1 MVSFGIIWLA
11 LVAATTAQRFHVTGC
26 AAEPAAGF
34 ICGALLAPG
43 VILVF
48 IGAIR

>member
-43 VILVF
+43 VGF
-48 IGAIR
+48 IIVGAFR

>member
-11 LVAATTAQRFHVTGC
+11 FVAATTAQRLHVRGC

-43 VILVF
+43 VAAIVVGLV
-48 IGAIR
+48 R

>member
-43 VILVF
+43 VAFLIVGLVQ
-48 IGAIR
+48 